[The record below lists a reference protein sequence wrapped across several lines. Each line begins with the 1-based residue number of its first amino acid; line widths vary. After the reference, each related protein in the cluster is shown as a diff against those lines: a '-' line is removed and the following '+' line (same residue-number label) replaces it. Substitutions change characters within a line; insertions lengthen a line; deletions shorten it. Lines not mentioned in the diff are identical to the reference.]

1 MKLRTIVNSVN
12 DFFFKPQPV
21 HSVVFLRIAFGIIVL
36 FQWMSI
42 WENLELFWG
51 PKGLVSLETAIRYN
65 SVWRF
70 NIFEFLPNVPETSV
84 LLALLLFLGAVG
96 MTLGFFTKSSIALTF
111 FILISFHNRNIFILN
126 SGDIVVRNLLFLL
139 LFTPCADILSVDN
152 WILRKRGIA
161 PIRPEEKSP
170 WALRLIQIQFCII
183 YVATVMFKMKG
194 SMWADGTAI
203 YIATRLEEFVRTPL
217 GILNSLPAIKLLT
230 WSTLAIELSLGTLV
244 WIKELRYWVLL
255 LGVALHLGIEMS
267 MVIPLFEWVMM
278 AFMISMV
285 DSHDLERLGGL
296 IKSFQFKRFS
306 FSKFSKLE
314 LLKK

>member
-42 WENLELFWG
+42 WENLELFWA
-51 PKGLVSLETAIRYN
+51 PNGLVSLNTAIKYN

-70 NIFEFLPNVPETSV
+70 NVFEFLPNVPETSV

-139 LFTPCADILSVDN
+139 LFTPCADVLSLDY

-161 PIRPEEKSP
+161 PIRPEEKKP
-170 WALRLIQIQFCII
+170 WALRLIQFQFCII

-194 SMWADGTAI
+194 SMWADGTAV
-203 YIATRLEEFVRTPL
+203 YIATRLDEFVRTPL
-217 GILNSLPAIKLLT
+217 EILNSLAAIKFLT

-244 WIKELRYWVLL
+244 WVKELRYWILL
-255 LGVALHLGIEMS
+255 LGVALHLGIEMT

-278 AFMISMV
+278 AFMLSMV
-285 DSHDLERLGGL
+285 DSRDLEKMVGL
-296 IKSFQFKRFS
+296 IKSYSIKNISRT
-306 FSKFSKLE
+306 KVSKLE
-314 LLKK
+314 TT